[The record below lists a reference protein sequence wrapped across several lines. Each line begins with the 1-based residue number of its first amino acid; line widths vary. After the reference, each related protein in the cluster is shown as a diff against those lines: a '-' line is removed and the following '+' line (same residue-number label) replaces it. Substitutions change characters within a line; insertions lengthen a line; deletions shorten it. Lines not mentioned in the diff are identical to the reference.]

1 LDCAT
6 LVAPGPTS
14 LAKAPPA
21 LLDCI
26 FRRGKWARGAAS
38 AIDHQIAAPAD
49 DPRRNDGYRP
59 RDDSIRR
66 YAVAALDNQVRK
78 VEQAAKGSRNQTV
91 NDVALQLG
99 HLVAAGA
106 LSEAVVRQLLED
118 AACVCG
124 LAKDDGIASVR
135 STISSGLKAGLGQP
149 TDLTKLGRRAA
160 RRRASR
166 SSRWPVAIGDHP
178 SQGGGAEEQSVT
190 PGDAGDDARLPL
202 TDLGNAYR
210 FVKRYGGGFRW
221 CPVLGW
227 LAWAG
232 NCWSLDAAEG
242 LLDNAVHEV
251 VRSIEGEADD

>member
-1 LDCAT
+1 M
-6 LVAPGPTS
+6 VAPGPTS

-91 NDVALQLG
+91 NDAALQLG

-135 STISSGLKAGLGQP
+135 STISSGLRLALGNRP
-149 TDLTKLGRRAA
+149 ISPNWVGALPGAA
-160 RRRASR
+160 RRGLPGGLWRLVTILPKAEVQR
-166 SSRWPVAIGDHP
+166 SSRSLREMPATML
-178 SQGGGAEEQSVT
+178 AC
-190 PGDAGDDARLPL
+190 RLPISA
-202 TDLGNAYR
+202 T
-210 FVKRYGGGFRW
+210 
-221 CPVLGW
+221 PI
-227 LAWAG
+227 
-232 NCWSLDAAEG
+232 G
-242 LLDNAVHEV
+242 L
-251 VRSIEGEADD
+251 